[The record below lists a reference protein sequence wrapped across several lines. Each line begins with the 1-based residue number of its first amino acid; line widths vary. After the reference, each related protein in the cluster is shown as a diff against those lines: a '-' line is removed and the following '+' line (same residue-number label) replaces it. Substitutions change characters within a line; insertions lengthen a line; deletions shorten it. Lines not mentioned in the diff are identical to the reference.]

1 MINVIKPEV
10 KNIVKLAE
18 AGKLSKS
25 KIEELKEKYNPK
37 QIELISACLNNDKE
51 NVEKCINEGVD
62 LSICN
67 DYVLR
72 YTVSKGFVDVSLLL
86 IQNKVEP

>member
-51 NVEKCINEGVD
+51 IVDKFVNEGVD

-72 YTVSKGFVDVSLLL
+72 YTVSKGFGDVSVLLL
-86 IQNKVEP
+86 QNKVEV

>member
-1 MINVIKPEV
+1 MTNIIKPYV
-10 KNIVKLAE
+10 KIIVKLAE
-18 AGKLSKS
+18 KGELSKS
-25 KIEELKEKYNPK
+25 KIEELKREYNPK

-51 NVEKCINEGVD
+51 IVEKCINEGVD

-72 YTVSKGFVDVSLLL
+72 YTVSKGFVGVSLLL
-86 IQNKVEP
+86 LQNKVEP

>member
-1 MINVIKPEV
+1 MINIIKPEV

-18 AGKLSKS
+18 TGKLSKS

-37 QIELISACLNNDKE
+37 QIELISACLNKE
-51 NVEKCINEGVD
+51 IVEKCINEGVD

-72 YTVSKGFVDVSLLL
+72 YTVSKGFGDVSVLLL
-86 IQNKVEP
+86 QNKVEV

>member
-1 MINVIKPEV
+1 MINIIKPEV

-18 AGKLSKS
+18 TGKLSKS

-51 NVEKCINEGVD
+51 NVEKCINEGVN

-72 YTVSKGFVDVSLLL
+72 YTVSKGFVGVSLLL

>member
-51 NVEKCINEGVD
+51 NVEKCINEGVN

-72 YTVSKGFVDVSLLL
+72 YTVSKGFVGVSLLL

>member
-18 AGKLSKS
+18 TGKLSKS

-51 NVEKCINEGVD
+51 IVEKFINEGVD

-72 YTVSKGFVDVSLLL
+72 YTVSKGFGDVSVLLL
-86 IQNKVEP
+86 QNKVEV

>member
-1 MINVIKPEV
+1 MTNIIKPYV
-10 KNIVKLAE
+10 KIIVKLAE
-18 AGKLSKS
+18 KGELSKS
-25 KIEELKEKYNPK
+25 KIEELKREYNPK

-51 NVEKCINEGVD
+51 IVEKCINEGVD

-72 YTVSKGFVDVSLLL
+72 YTVSKGFVGVSLLL
-86 IQNKVEP
+86 IRNKVEP

>member
-25 KIEELKEKYNPK
+25 KIEELIEKYNPK

-51 NVEKCINEGVD
+51 IVEKCINEGVD

-72 YTVSKGFVDVSLLL
+72 YTVSKGFVGVSLLL

>member
-1 MINVIKPEV
+1 MTNIIKPYV
-10 KNIVKLAE
+10 KIIVKLAE
-18 AGKLSKS
+18 KGELSKS
-25 KIEELKEKYNPK
+25 KIEELKREYNPK

-51 NVEKCINEGVD
+51 IVEKCINEGVN

-72 YTVSKGFVDVSLLL
+72 YTVSKGFVGVSLLL

>member
-62 LSICN
+62 LSICD

-72 YTVSKGFVDVSLLL
+72 YTVSKGFVGVSLLL

>member
-1 MINVIKPEV
+1 MINIIKPEV

-18 AGKLSKS
+18 TGKLSKS

-37 QIELISACLNNDKE
+37 QIELISACLNDKE
-51 NVEKCINEGVD
+51 IVEKCINEGVD

-72 YTVSKGFVDVSLLL
+72 YTVSKGFGDVSVLLL
-86 IQNKVEP
+86 QNKVEV

>member
-1 MINVIKPEV
+1 MINIKPEV

-18 AGKLSKS
+18 TGKLSKS

-51 NVEKCINEGVD
+51 IVEKFINEGVD

-72 YTVSKGFVDVSLLL
+72 YTVSKGFGDVSVLLL
-86 IQNKVEP
+86 QNKVEV

>member
-51 NVEKCINEGVD
+51 IVEKFINEGVD

-72 YTVSKGFVDVSLLL
+72 YTVSKGFGDVSVLLL
-86 IQNKVEP
+86 QNKVEI

>member
-1 MINVIKPEV
+1 MINIIKPEV

-72 YTVSKGFVDVSLLL
+72 YTVSKGFVGVSLLL

>member
-1 MINVIKPEV
+1 MINIIKPEV

-51 NVEKCINEGVD
+51 NVEKCINEGVN

-72 YTVSKGFVDVSLLL
+72 YTVSKGFVGVSLLL

>member
-1 MINVIKPEV
+1 MTNIIKPYV
-10 KNIVKLAE
+10 KIIVKLAE
-18 AGKLSKS
+18 KGELSKS
-25 KIEELKEKYNPK
+25 KIEELKREYNPK

-51 NVEKCINEGVD
+51 IVEKCINEGVD

-72 YTVSKGFVDVSLLL
+72 YTVSKGFVGVSLLL
-86 IQNKVEP
+86 IRNKVEI

>member
-51 NVEKCINEGVD
+51 IVEKFINEGVD

-72 YTVSKGFVDVSLLL
+72 YTVSKGFGDVSVLLL
-86 IQNKVEP
+86 QNKVEV

>member
-1 MINVIKPEV
+1 MINIIKPEV

-18 AGKLSKS
+18 TGKLSKS

-51 NVEKCINEGVD
+51 IVEKFINEGVD

-72 YTVSKGFVDVSLLL
+72 YTVSKGFGDVSVLLL
-86 IQNKVEP
+86 QNKVEI

>member
-1 MINVIKPEV
+1 MINIIKPEV

-18 AGKLSKS
+18 TGKLSKS

-51 NVEKCINEGVD
+51 IVEKFINEGVD

-72 YTVSKGFVDVSLLL
+72 YTVSKGFGDVSVLLL
-86 IQNKVEP
+86 QNKVEV

>member
-1 MINVIKPEV
+1 MINIIKPEV

-51 NVEKCINEGVD
+51 IVEKFINEGVD

-72 YTVSKGFVDVSLLL
+72 YTVSKGFGDVSVLLL
-86 IQNKVEP
+86 QNKVEV

>member
-25 KIEELKEKYNPK
+25 KIEELKEKYNPT

-51 NVEKCINEGVD
+51 IVEKFINEGVD

-72 YTVSKGFVDVSLLL
+72 YTVSKGFGDVSVLLL
-86 IQNKVEP
+86 QNKVEV